1 MSTQRLVGWLA
12 IVGLVVLYVR
22 KQAQALGWPLTGPIR
37 ITSGFGAR
45 TAPTTGAS
53 TYHNGID
60 LAAPIGTAVYA
71 PASGTVN
78 SLYTNSEGGKQLLMK
93 HDTGFISGFAHLAS
107 YAVAIGQS
115 VRKGQLIAYTG
126 NTGNTT
132 GPHLHFSLKD
142 KTGSYVNPLDY
153 VA

>member
-71 PASGTVN
+71 PASGTIN

-93 HDTGFISGFAHLAS
+93 HENGFISGFAHLIS
-107 YAVAIGQS
+107 YAVTVGQS

-142 KTGSYVNPLDY
+142 KTGQFVDPLNYVS
-153 VA
+153 